1 MWKKNIDANVN
12 RVIFFSTNRFLLH
25 TILWVKI
32 IMNNNGYRV
41 VVDAGHLGTKF
52 PKNKWDVMNLDL

>member
-52 PKNKWDVMNLDL
+52 PKNN